1 MNWDLKEAIG
11 YYRRQGAPGDQ
22 NALRGLLTEVQQEYG
37 GAIPGFLLPQ
47 IAADLG
53 TRESFLAAIIRR
65 IPSLRLKDQHLL
77 EICAGPNCSRR
88 GQLAALAEKYRGRV
102 EVRLVPCMRQCGKGP
117 NLRFDG
123 KLYNGAD
130 GQLLDR
136 LMDEVDR
143 EKSER

>member
-1 MNWDLKEAIG
+1 MSWNLQEAVE

-22 NALRGLLTEVQQEYG
+22 NALKNLLTEVQEEHG
-37 GAIPGFLLPQ
+37 GSVPKHLLPEL
-47 IAADLG
+47 ARSLN
-53 TRESFLAAIIRR
+53 TKESFLNAIIRR
-65 IPSLRLKDQHLL
+65 YPSLHLSDVHTL

-88 GQLAALAEKYRGRV
+88 GDLARLAEQYRGRV

-130 GQLLDR
+130 AQVLAG
-136 LMDEVDR
+136 LMDQID
-143 EKSER
+143 K